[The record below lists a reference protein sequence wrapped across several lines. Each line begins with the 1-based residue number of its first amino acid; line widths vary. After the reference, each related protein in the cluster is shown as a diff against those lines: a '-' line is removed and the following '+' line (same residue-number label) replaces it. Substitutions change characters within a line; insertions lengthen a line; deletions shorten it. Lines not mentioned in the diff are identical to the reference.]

1 MLTKIFIK
9 NFTLIDKVELDLLSG
24 FTTVTGDT
32 GSGKSILLNALSL
45 VIGKRGSQ
53 TLLKNP
59 DIKCVIEAEFNLSNF
74 NIKKFF
80 DDNNLDY
87 FNQTIIRREILPNG
101 KSRSFVNDT
110 PVNLD
115 VLKKIGESLIDI
127 HTQHQSLFNSNNSF
141 FFNLIDSLAEQ
152 QKIVINFNYELN
164 KYKELQIQL
173 EKLKRLNTS
182 LNNDSD
188 YFSFLFN
195 ELEDANLVPGE
206 QDDLE
211 SKLNLYKN
219 SEQIKSYNS
228 QIEHILYS
236 SDGSLEEKVF
246 SLNSILNDLSKI
258 TNQYDPLKNRLNSI
272 LIELNDIQSD
282 LNNSN
287 FDFSDN
293 SFEIKNIE
301 NRINLIYSLQ
311 KKHNLSS
318 VEDLIEK
325 KKKLKNKLDDS
336 SNLEADIK
344 DFELQIETKKSFL
357 EELSKKISGSRKKI
371 LPLLKSDLESL
382 LGNLGMKNSSFNFI
396 LSKSKEFN
404 RFGFDDIE
412 VLFSANKGITHSPL
426 FKIAS
431 GGELSRILLTI
442 KYIMSKNLSLPTMIF
457 DEIDTGVSGEMSNA
471 MANMMLKMSDKMQI
485 VAITHLP
492 QVAAKGTQQLKVYK
506 TNYLNTTNTDVK
518 LLSSGERVD
527 EIAKM
532 LSGDEISD
540 SALNHAKELLN

>member
-53 TLLKNP
+53 SLLKNP
-59 DIKCVIEAEFNLSNF
+59 DIKCVIEVEFNLSNF

-211 SKLNLYKN
+211 SKLKLYKN

-357 EELSKKISGSRKKI
+357 EELSKKISISRKKI

-382 LGNLGMKNSSFNFI
+382 LVNLGMKNSSFNFI

-431 GGELSRILLTI
+431 GGELSRILLSI

-518 LLSSGERVD
+518 LLSSAERVD

>member
-53 TLLKNP
+53 NLLKNP
-59 DIKCVIEAEFNLSNF
+59 DIKCVIEAEFNLSNY

-211 SKLNLYKN
+211 SKLKLYKN

-301 NRINLIYSLQ
+301 DRINLIYSLQ

-357 EELSKKISGSRKKI
+357 EELSKKISISRKKI

-431 GGELSRILLTI
+431 GGELSRILLSI

>member
-53 TLLKNP
+53 SLLKNP

-152 QKIVINFNYELN
+152 QKIVINFNYELK

-211 SKLNLYKN
+211 SKLKLYKN

-344 DFELQIETKKSFL
+344 DFELQIESKKSFL
-357 EELSKKISGSRKKI
+357 EELSKKISISRKKI

-382 LGNLGMKNSSFNFI
+382 LVNLGMKNSSFNFI

-431 GGELSRILLTI
+431 GGELSRILLSI

>member
-53 TLLKNP
+53 SLLKNP

-211 SKLNLYKN
+211 SKLKLYKN

-357 EELSKKISGSRKKI
+357 EELSKKISVSRKKI

-382 LGNLGMKNSSFNFI
+382 LVNLGMKNSSFNFI

-431 GGELSRILLTI
+431 GGELSRILLSI

>member
-53 TLLKNP
+53 SLLKNP

-211 SKLNLYKN
+211 SKLKLYKN

-357 EELSKKISGSRKKI
+357 EELSKKISISRKKI

-382 LGNLGMKNSSFNFI
+382 LVNLGMKNSSFNFI

-431 GGELSRILLTI
+431 GGELSRILLSI

-518 LLSSGERVD
+518 LLSSAERVD

>member
-9 NFTLIDKVELDLLSG
+9 NFTLIDKVELDLFSG

-53 TLLKNP
+53 NLLKNP
-59 DIKCVIEAEFNLSNF
+59 DIKCVIEAEFNLSNY

-115 VLKKIGESLIDI
+115 ILKKIGESLIDI

-211 SKLNLYKN
+211 SKLKLYKN

-236 SDGSLEEKVF
+236 SDGRLEEKVF

-301 NRINLIYSLQ
+301 DRINLIYSLQ

-336 SNLEADIK
+336 SNLETDIK

-357 EELSKKISGSRKKI
+357 EELSKKISISRKKI

-426 FKIAS
+426 FKVAS
-431 GGELSRILLTI
+431 GGELSRILLSI
-442 KYIMSKNLSLPTMIF
+442 KYIMSKNLNLPTMIF

>member
-164 KYKELQIQL
+164 KFKELQIQL

-211 SKLNLYKN
+211 SKLKLYKN

-357 EELSKKISGSRKKI
+357 EELSKKISISRKKI

-382 LGNLGMKNSSFNFI
+382 LVNLGMKNSSFNFI

-431 GGELSRILLTI
+431 GGELSRILLSI

-518 LLSSGERVD
+518 LLSSAERVD

>member
-211 SKLNLYKN
+211 SKLKLYKN

-301 NRINLIYSLQ
+301 DRINLIYSLQ

-336 SNLEADIK
+336 SNLETDIK

-357 EELSKKISGSRKKI
+357 NELSKKISVSRKKI
-371 LPLLKSDLESL
+371 IPLLKSDLESL

-431 GGELSRILLTI
+431 GGELSRILLSI

>member
-53 TLLKNP
+53 SLLKNP

-211 SKLNLYKN
+211 SKLKLYNN

-301 NRINLIYSLQ
+301 DRINLIYSLQ

-357 EELSKKISGSRKKI
+357 EELSKKISISRKKI

-382 LGNLGMKNSSFNFI
+382 LVNLGMKNSSFNFI

-431 GGELSRILLTI
+431 GGELSRILLSI

>member
-53 TLLKNP
+53 SLLKNP

-152 QKIVINFNYELN
+152 QKIVINFNYELK

-211 SKLNLYKN
+211 SKLKLYKN

-357 EELSKKISGSRKKI
+357 EELSKKISISRKKI

-382 LGNLGMKNSSFNFI
+382 LVNLGMKNSSFNFI

-431 GGELSRILLTI
+431 GGELSRILLSI

-532 LSGDEISD
+532 LSGDEISN

>member
-53 TLLKNP
+53 SLLKNP
-59 DIKCVIEAEFNLSNF
+59 DIKCVIEVEFNLSNF

-211 SKLNLYKN
+211 SKLKLYKN

-357 EELSKKISGSRKKI
+357 EELSKKISISRKKI

-382 LGNLGMKNSSFNFI
+382 LVNLGMKNSSFNFI

-431 GGELSRILLTI
+431 GGELSRILLSI

-518 LLSSGERVD
+518 LLSSTERVD

>member
-53 TLLKNP
+53 SLLKNP

-211 SKLNLYKN
+211 SKLKLYKN

-357 EELSKKISGSRKKI
+357 EELSKKISISRKKI

-382 LGNLGMKNSSFNFI
+382 LGNLGIKNSSFNFI

-431 GGELSRILLTI
+431 GGELSRILLSI

>member
-53 TLLKNP
+53 SLLKNP
-59 DIKCVIEAEFNLSNF
+59 DIKCVIEVEFNLSNF

-164 KYKELQIQL
+164 KFKELQIQL

-211 SKLNLYKN
+211 SKLKLYKN

-357 EELSKKISGSRKKI
+357 EELSKKISISRKKI

-382 LGNLGMKNSSFNFI
+382 LVNLGMKNSSFNFI

-431 GGELSRILLTI
+431 GGELSRILLSI

-518 LLSSGERVD
+518 LLSSTERVD

>member
-9 NFTLIDKVELDLLSG
+9 NFTLIDKVDLDLLSG

-53 TLLKNP
+53 NLLKNP

-74 NIKKFF
+74 NIKKIF

-211 SKLNLYKN
+211 SKLKLYKN

-258 TNQYDPLKNRLNSI
+258 TNQFDPLKNRLNSI

-344 DFELQIETKKSFL
+344 EFELKIETKKSFL
-357 EELSKKISGSRKKI
+357 EELSKKISISRKKI

-426 FKIAS
+426 FKVAS
-431 GGELSRILLTI
+431 GGELSRILLSI

>member
-1 MLTKIFIK
+1 VLTKIFIK

-53 TLLKNP
+53 SLLKNP
-59 DIKCVIEAEFNLSNF
+59 DIKCVIEVEFNLSNF

-164 KYKELQIQL
+164 KFKELQIQL

-211 SKLNLYKN
+211 SKLKLYKN

-293 SFEIKNIE
+293 SFEINNIE

-357 EELSKKISGSRKKI
+357 EELSKKISISRKKI

-382 LGNLGMKNSSFNFI
+382 LVNLGMKNSSFNFI

-431 GGELSRILLTI
+431 GGELSRILLSI

-518 LLSSGERVD
+518 LLSSTERVD

>member
-53 TLLKNP
+53 NLLKNP

-211 SKLNLYKN
+211 SKLKLYKN

-301 NRINLIYSLQ
+301 DRINLIYSLQ

-357 EELSKKISGSRKKI
+357 EELSKKISVSRKKI

-382 LGNLGMKNSSFNFI
+382 LVNLGMKNSSFNFI

-431 GGELSRILLTI
+431 GGELSRILLSI

>member
-211 SKLNLYKN
+211 SKLKLYKN

-228 QIEHILYS
+228 QIEYILYS

-357 EELSKKISGSRKKI
+357 EELSKKISISRKKI

-382 LGNLGMKNSSFNFI
+382 LVNLGMKNSSFNFI

-431 GGELSRILLTI
+431 GGELSRILLSI

>member
-53 TLLKNP
+53 SLLKNP

-211 SKLNLYKN
+211 SKLKLYKN

-301 NRINLIYSLQ
+301 DRINLIYSLQ

-357 EELSKKISGSRKKI
+357 EELSKKISVSRKKI

-382 LGNLGMKNSSFNFI
+382 LVNLGMKNSSFNFI

-431 GGELSRILLTI
+431 GGELSRILLSI

>member
-53 TLLKNP
+53 SLLKNP

-211 SKLNLYKN
+211 SKLKLYKN

-301 NRINLIYSLQ
+301 DRINLIYSLQ

-357 EELSKKISGSRKKI
+357 EELSKKISVSRKKI

-431 GGELSRILLTI
+431 GGELSRILLSI

-532 LSGDEISD
+532 LSGDEISN

>member
-53 TLLKNP
+53 SLLKNP

-211 SKLNLYKN
+211 SKLKLYKN

-258 TNQYDPLKNRLNSI
+258 TNQYDPIKNRLNST

-301 NRINLIYSLQ
+301 DRINLIYSLQ

-357 EELSKKISGSRKKI
+357 EELSKKISISRKKI

-426 FKIAS
+426 FKVAS
-431 GGELSRILLTI
+431 GGELSRILLSI

>member
-1 MLTKIFIK
+1 VLTKIFIK

-53 TLLKNP
+53 SLLKNP
-59 DIKCVIEAEFNLSNF
+59 DIKCVIEVEFNLSNF

-211 SKLNLYKN
+211 SKLKLYKN

-357 EELSKKISGSRKKI
+357 EELSKKISISRKKI

-382 LGNLGMKNSSFNFI
+382 LVNLGMKNSSFNFI

-431 GGELSRILLTI
+431 GGELSRILLSI

-518 LLSSGERVD
+518 LLSSTERVD

>member
-45 VIGKRGSQ
+45 IIGKRGSQ
-53 TLLKNP
+53 SLLKNP

-211 SKLNLYKN
+211 SKQKLYKN

-258 TNQYDPLKNRLNSI
+258 TNQYEPLKNRLNSI

-301 NRINLIYSLQ
+301 DRINLIYSLQ

-431 GGELSRILLTI
+431 GGELSRILLSI

>member
-53 TLLKNP
+53 SLLKNP

-211 SKLNLYKN
+211 SKLKLYKN

-301 NRINLIYSLQ
+301 DRINLIYSLQ

-357 EELSKKISGSRKKI
+357 EELSKKISVSRKKI

-431 GGELSRILLTI
+431 GGELSRILLSI
-442 KYIMSKNLSLPTMIF
+442 KYIMSKNLSLPTMIL

>member
-1 MLTKIFIK
+1 VLTKIYIK

-53 TLLKNP
+53 NLLKKP

-211 SKLNLYKN
+211 SKLKLYKN

-301 NRINLIYSLQ
+301 DRINLIYSLQ

-357 EELSKKISGSRKKI
+357 EELSKKISISRKKI

-382 LGNLGMKNSSFNFI
+382 LGNLGMKNSSFNFT

-431 GGELSRILLTI
+431 GGELSRILLSI

-518 LLSSGERVD
+518 LLSSAERVD

>member
-1 MLTKIFIK
+1 VLTKIFIK
-9 NFTLIDKVELDLLSG
+9 NFTLIDKVELDLFSG

-53 TLLKNP
+53 NLLKNP
-59 DIKCVIEAEFNLSNF
+59 DIKCVIEAEFNLSNY

-115 VLKKIGESLIDI
+115 ILKKIGESLIDI

-211 SKLNLYKN
+211 SKLKLYKN

-301 NRINLIYSLQ
+301 DRINLIYSLQ

-357 EELSKKISGSRKKI
+357 EELSKKISISRKKI

-426 FKIAS
+426 FKVAS
-431 GGELSRILLTI
+431 GGELSRILLSI
-442 KYIMSKNLSLPTMIF
+442 KYIMSKNLNLPTMIF

>member
-53 TLLKNP
+53 SLLKNP

-173 EKLKRLNTS
+173 EKLKRLNIS

-211 SKLNLYKN
+211 SKLKLYKN

-301 NRINLIYSLQ
+301 DRINLIYSLQ

-404 RFGFDDIE
+404 RFGFDDIK

-431 GGELSRILLTI
+431 GGELSRILLSI
-442 KYIMSKNLSLPTMIF
+442 KYIMSKNFSLPTMIF

>member
-53 TLLKNP
+53 NLLKNP

-211 SKLNLYKN
+211 SKLKLYKN

-301 NRINLIYSLQ
+301 DRINLIYSLQ

-357 EELSKKISGSRKKI
+357 EELSKKISISRKKI

-382 LGNLGMKNSSFNFI
+382 LENLGMKNSSFNFI

-431 GGELSRILLTI
+431 GGELSRILLSI

-518 LLSSGERVD
+518 LLSSAERVD

>member
-53 TLLKNP
+53 NLLKNP

-211 SKLNLYKN
+211 SKLKLYKN

-301 NRINLIYSLQ
+301 DRINLIYSLQ

-357 EELSKKISGSRKKI
+357 EELSKKISISRKKI

-431 GGELSRILLTI
+431 GGELSRILLSI

-518 LLSSGERVD
+518 LLSSAERVD

>member
-53 TLLKNP
+53 SLLKNP
-59 DIKCVIEAEFNLSNF
+59 DIKCVIEAEFNLSNY

-211 SKLNLYKN
+211 SKLKLYKN

-357 EELSKKISGSRKKI
+357 EELSKKISVSRKKI

-431 GGELSRILLTI
+431 GGELSRILLSI

>member
-53 TLLKNP
+53 SLLKNP

-211 SKLNLYKN
+211 SKLKLYKN

-357 EELSKKISGSRKKI
+357 EELSKKISISRKKI

-382 LGNLGMKNSSFNFI
+382 LVNLGMKNSSFNFI

-431 GGELSRILLTI
+431 GGELSRILLSI

-518 LLSSGERVD
+518 LLSSTERVD

>member
-164 KYKELQIQL
+164 KFKELQIQL

-211 SKLNLYKN
+211 SKLKLYKN

-344 DFELQIETKKSFL
+344 DFELQIESKKSFL
-357 EELSKKISGSRKKI
+357 EELSKKISISRKKI

-382 LGNLGMKNSSFNFI
+382 LVNLGMKNSSFNFI

-431 GGELSRILLTI
+431 GGELSRILLSI

-492 QVAAKGTQQLKVYK
+492 QVAAKGTKQLKVYK

-518 LLSSGERVD
+518 LLSSAERVD

>member
-53 TLLKNP
+53 SLLKNP

-211 SKLNLYKN
+211 SKLKLYKN

-301 NRINLIYSLQ
+301 DRINLIYSLQ

-431 GGELSRILLTI
+431 GGELSRILLSI

>member
-53 TLLKNP
+53 SLLKNP

-211 SKLNLYKN
+211 SKLKLYKN

-357 EELSKKISGSRKKI
+357 EELSKKISISRKKI

-382 LGNLGMKNSSFNFI
+382 LVNLGMKNSSFNFI

-431 GGELSRILLTI
+431 GGELSRILLSI

-506 TNYLNTTNTDVK
+506 MNYLNTTNTDVK

>member
-53 TLLKNP
+53 SLLKNP

-211 SKLNLYKN
+211 SKLKLYKN

-344 DFELQIETKKSFL
+344 DFELQIATKKSFL
-357 EELSKKISGSRKKI
+357 DELSKKISISRKKI
-371 LPLLKSDLESL
+371 LPHLKSDLESL
-382 LGNLGMKNSSFNFI
+382 LVNLGMKNSSFNFI

-431 GGELSRILLTI
+431 GGELSRILLSI

>member
-1 MLTKIFIK
+1 VLTKIFIK

-53 TLLKNP
+53 SLLKNP

-152 QKIVINFNYELN
+152 QKIVINFNYELK

-211 SKLNLYKN
+211 SKLKLYKN

-357 EELSKKISGSRKKI
+357 EELSKKISISRKKI

-382 LGNLGMKNSSFNFI
+382 LVNLGMKNSSFNFI

-431 GGELSRILLTI
+431 GGELSRILLSI

>member
-53 TLLKNP
+53 SLLKNT

-211 SKLNLYKN
+211 SKLKLYKN

-258 TNQYDPLKNRLNSI
+258 TNQYDSLKNRLNSI

-301 NRINLIYSLQ
+301 DRINLIYSLQ

-357 EELSKKISGSRKKI
+357 EELSKKISVSRKKI

-431 GGELSRILLTI
+431 GGELSRILLSI

>member
-1 MLTKIFIK
+1 VLTKIFIK

-53 TLLKNP
+53 SLLKNP

-152 QKIVINFNYELN
+152 QKIVINFNYELK

-211 SKLNLYKN
+211 SKLKLYKN

-344 DFELQIETKKSFL
+344 DFELQIESKKSFL
-357 EELSKKISGSRKKI
+357 EELSKKISISRKKI

-382 LGNLGMKNSSFNFI
+382 LVNLGMKNSSFNFI

-431 GGELSRILLTI
+431 GGELSRILLSI

>member
-1 MLTKIFIK
+1 VLTKIFIK

-53 TLLKNP
+53 NLLKNP

-173 EKLKRLNTS
+173 EKLRRLNTS

-211 SKLNLYKN
+211 SKLKLYKN

-301 NRINLIYSLQ
+301 DRINLIYSLQ

-336 SNLEADIK
+336 SNLETDIK

-357 EELSKKISGSRKKI
+357 EELSKKISISRKKI

-426 FKIAS
+426 FKVAS
-431 GGELSRILLTI
+431 GGELSRILLSI
-442 KYIMSKNLSLPTMIF
+442 KYIMSKNLNLPTMIF

>member
-53 TLLKNP
+53 SLLKNP

-80 DDNNLDY
+80 DNNNLDY

-211 SKLNLYKN
+211 SKLKLYKN

-301 NRINLIYSLQ
+301 DRINLIYSLQ

-357 EELSKKISGSRKKI
+357 EELSKKISISRKKI
-371 LPLLKSDLESL
+371 LPHLKSDLESL

-426 FKIAS
+426 FKVAS
-431 GGELSRILLTI
+431 GGELSRILLSI